1 MRGGAKGGAKRGA
14 KMLFFIAPL
23 EKISPQLY
31 AKKKPPIADVYK
43 ALAVFPLFI
52 GIAENFTQWS

>member
-1 MRGGAKGGAKRGA
+1 MRGAFGGAKRGA
-14 KMLFFIAPL
+14 FFARFVAPF
-23 EKISPQLY
+23 EKFLPQLY

-52 GIAENFTQWS
+52 GIAEIFTSWS

>member
-1 MRGGAKGGAKRGA
+1 MRGAKGGAKRGT
-14 KMLFFIAPL
+14 KILFFVAPF
-23 EKISPQLY
+23 EKFSPQLC

-52 GIAENFTQWS
+52 GIAEIFT

>member
-1 MRGGAKGGAKRGA
+1 
-14 KMLFFIAPL
+14 MLFFIAPF
-23 EKISPQLY
+23 EKFSPQLY

-52 GIAENFTQWS
+52 GIAEIFT

>member
-1 MRGGAKGGAKRGA
+1 MRGGAKGGAKGGA
-14 KMLFFIAPL
+14 EMLFSIAL
-23 EKISPQLY
+23 CGKFSPQLY

-52 GIAENFTQWS
+52 GIAEIFT

>member
-1 MRGGAKGGAKRGA
+1 MRGAFGGAKRGA
-14 KMLFFIAPL
+14 FFVRFVAL
-23 EKISPQLY
+23 CEKLSAQLH

-52 GIAENFTQWS
+52 GIAEIFTSWS